1 MKNPSIYAWIFC
13 FFVEICSNKII
24 KTMTEFLVTVKEE
37 SKSKFIWNLL
47 KEFDYL
53 KVEKKKKVLSA
64 EDKRIL
70 DGIENSVQE
79 IILHRQG
86 KVQDANLR

>member
-1 MKNPSIYAWIFC
+1 
-13 FFVEICSNKII
+13 
-24 KTMTEFLVTVKEE
+24 MTEFLVTVKEE

-53 KVEKKKKVLSA
+53 KVEKKKKVLSD

-70 DGIENSVQE
+70 DGIEDSVQE

-86 KVQDANLR
+86 KIKMKSWEELSAELKAEGLL

>member
-1 MKNPSIYAWIFC
+1 
-13 FFVEICSNKII
+13 
-24 KTMTEFLVTVKEE
+24 MTEFLVTVKEE

-53 KVEKKKKVLSA
+53 KVEKKKKVLSD

-70 DGIENSVQE
+70 DGIEDSVQE

-86 KVQDANLR
+86 KVQFQDAFEMIKEVEEELKAEGYYEN